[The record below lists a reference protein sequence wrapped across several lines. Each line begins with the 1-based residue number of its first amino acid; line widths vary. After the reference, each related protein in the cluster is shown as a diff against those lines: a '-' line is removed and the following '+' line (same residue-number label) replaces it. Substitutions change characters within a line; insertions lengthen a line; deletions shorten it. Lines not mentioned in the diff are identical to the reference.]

1 AYVDLSP
8 NTSAPPPDLHAA
20 LDLLHHR
27 GPDGQGVWTAP
38 SVGLGHARLSIM
50 DVQHGAQPMHDESD
64 SVHAVVNGEFYDFEV
79 IRADLAAKGHVF
91 RTHSDSEI
99 LVHLYNEHGL
109 NCVQHLQGEFA
120 FVLYDSRRRRLVLC
134 RDRYGVKPLYYTIVQ
149 NRLLVASEA
158 KAFLAMGWTAQWD
171 MASIADSGYFTDTRT
186 LFQGVSKV
194 RPSSYMT
201 VSAFGT
207 ITTDVYFAPVYPDKR
222 QVDVRSVDEM
232 VEGVRSRLLAAVR
245 SRLRSDV
252 PVAIYLSGGVDSSSV
267 LGMATSILRETD
279 PTASLDAFTIAF
291 SDKTFAGVKYDESPI
306 AERTASHFGAKFHAL
321 RITQE
326 ALTDAFEDAVWH
338 WEAPLNDFNGASKFL
353 LSRFVRD
360 AGYKVVLT
368 GEGSDEHFGGYSMFY
383 PDFFREATAPP
394 IMTEARRLE
403 LLEQIEAQA
412 PIQYARIGCVPMSYS
427 DHVIGRRLLNSAS
440 IHRILSSMYGLP
452 SDLFADKSLE
462 AHTVEAYALGLS
474 AVEREL
480 AHSTWHPFHTS
491 MALVT
496 HTLLPNVLCTHLGD
510 RSEMAHS
517 LEGRVPF
524 LDHRVTSYVDGLPP
538 QVKLKVNA
546 ADGTITD
553 KWILREAVKP
563 FLTDELFNRPKFPF
577 LAPPTEFDR
586 DAVHWKKLEGR
597 VTQEAVARLGWMDW
611 AFVHA
616 TIDKFKST
624 NDRQAQ
630 NILNQVMSFIV
641 LQERFNIPTW
651 TLDVSSSV

>member
-279 PTASLDAFTIAF
+279 PTASLDAFTMAF
-291 SDKTFAGVKYDESPI
+291 GDPNVDESPI

-338 WEAPLNDFNGASKFL
+338 WEAPMNDFNGAAKFL
-353 LSRFVRD
+353 LSRFVRE

-368 GEGSDEHFGGYSMFY
+368 GEGSDEHFGGYNTFQ
-383 PDFFREATAPP
+383 PDFFREATVPP
-394 IMTEARRLE
+394 IMTDEKRRAILSD
-403 LLEQIEAQA
+403 LEQRNPRMWSAIS
-412 PIQYARIGCVPMSYS
+412 PTPMSFT
-427 DHVIGRRLLNSAS
+427 DHSGARQLLNNVST
-440 IHRILSSMYGLP
+440 HRILDSMYGLP
-452 SDLFADKSLE
+452 PALFQDNLSRPCEALALSL
-462 AHTVEAYALGLS
+462 T

-480 AHSTWHPFHTS
+480 ALTTWHPFHT
-491 MALVT
+491 ALCVAT
-496 HTLLPNVLCTHLGD
+496 RTQLPNFLCTHLGD

-517 LEGRVPF
+517 VEGRVPF
-524 LDHRVTSYVDGLPP
+524 LDHRLTSYVDGLPP
-538 QVKLKVNA
+538 QVKLKVDGV
-546 ADGTITD
+546 DGTMID
-553 KWILREAVKP
+553 KWILRQAVEP
-563 FLTDELFNRPKFPF
+563 FVTEEVMHRPKCPF
-577 LAPPTEFDR
+577 MSPPTVKFSEES
-586 DAVHWKKLEGR
+586 VHWKKIQSR
-597 VTQEAVARLGWMDW
+597 VTQEAVERIGWIDW
-611 AFVHA
+611 AYVQS
-616 TIDKFKST
+616 TMDLLTKT
-624 NDRQAQ
+624 NDRRAE
-630 NILNQVMSFIV
+630 NLLNQVMSFIV
-641 LQERFNIPTW
+641 LQECFRIPTW
-651 TLDVSSSV
+651 RFPSSASIDAP